1 MANAPLPQTTPAA
14 DKFSFD
20 KKTSKGLTLL
30 SLRGTVDH
38 AFEGR
43 KIAGSIATKKIIL
56 DMREVRRFAS
66 WGMSEWMDFLRMSSA
81 KDVYL
86 VECSTYAVSQL
97 NLVTG
102 LLGTAKLVSFYAS
115 YRCASCAVEDQTLF
129 LIPRDREVIR
139 TLPGST
145 QDCRMCGG
153 LAQLEEYPA
162 AFFDTIANRPAFDVD
177 DEVLAYLRNTFAYD
191 LKQDVTR
198 LRARRRVEKN
208 FTYVRLSGNLAMIP
222 PEPIANAVHGTT
234 VIDLKEAT
242 FDPRQFLPW
251 RDLMKVVLPKVGAL
265 QLVDTPPG
273 FLAQAVTTADLHDKV
288 KIRTL
293 QLVYDCARCHTQSV
307 NTVDVADHLEEL
319 VTGTAPAAICP
330 GCKASVLASINLEE
344 ANRLR
349 ALPARDKDPALDKF
363 LTKARKEPL
372 DKLEDCMSL
381 APASATAAKAVGR
394 GVYVAIGLSTL
405 VIVALVGV
413 LVFKKPPTQTA
424 NANPATDPGSAG
436 ATNPNPNTNPNTP
449 PKPDINRPDWVM
461 FDTPSAGYC
470 HDMINRLMCV
480 GVSSF
485 KGSRDEAV
493 VEATNVAL
501 EELVNSVGLKISDA
515 TFKAGVLP
523 AFSEVRSKALSALQA
538 AQIDRS
544 AAAFAA
550 VDKEVTAARKRVVE
564 VLTASGGAA
573 VPAQRS
579 DWYWEEYA
587 AQQGTGT
594 EFKVFIRYDVTV
606 DAIKNLVEKYSAT
619 PQVLG
624 ATTATAF
631 PGLAWIDPEFT
642 GGAVLVKSRGPF
654 AEVGLADND
663 IVTAVGDQRVAD
675 TAGLQRRIDDWKKG
689 SGDLKLAVKA
699 IKAKAKVVEVP
710 RAKIH

>member
-1 MANAPLPQTTPAA
+1 MANAPVSQTTTPTA

-20 KKTSKGLTLL
+20 KKAIKGITLL

-43 KIAGSIATKKIIL
+43 KIAGTINTKKIVL

-66 WGMSEWMDFLRMSSA
+66 WGMSEWMDFLRMSA
-81 KDVYL
+81 TKDVYL

-177 DEVLAYLRNTFAYD
+177 DEVLAYLRNNFAYD

-198 LRARRRVEKN
+198 LRARRRVEKG

-234 VIDLKEAT
+234 VIDLKEAS
-242 FDPRQFLPW
+242 FDPRQYLPW
-251 RDLMKVVLPKVGAL
+251 RDLMKAVLPKVSAL

-288 KIRTL
+288 KIRTI
-293 QLVYDCARCHTQSV
+293 QLVYDCARCHTQAI

-319 VTGTAPAAICP
+319 VTGTAPAALCP
-330 GCKASVLASINLEE
+330 GCKASVLATLNLEE

-363 LTKARKEPL
+363 LAKARKEPL

-381 APASATAAKAVGR
+381 APPSAAAVKAVGR

-413 LVFKKPPTQTA
+413 LVFNHKNPPTQTA
-424 NANPATDPGSAG
+424 VAGNPAAGSG
-436 ATNPNPNTNPNTP
+436 MPNPNPDPNQ
-449 PKPDINRPDWVM
+449 KPDPKFERPDWVM

-485 KGSRDEAV
+485 KTNRDDAV

-501 EELVNSVGLKISDA
+501 EELVNAVGLKISDA

-538 AQIDRS
+538 AQIDRTAS
-544 AAAFAA
+544 AFAA
-550 VDKEVTAARKRVVE
+550 ADKEVSAARKRVAE

-587 AQQGTGT
+587 AKTGSGT
-594 EFKVFIRYDVTV
+594 EFLVFIRYDVTV
-606 DAIKNLVEKYSAT
+606 DAIKNLVDRYSAT
-619 PQVLG
+619 PQILG

-642 GGAVLVKSRGPF
+642 GGAVIVKARGPL
-654 AEVGLADND
+654 AEAGLEDND
-663 IVTAVGDQRVAD
+663 IVTAIADQRVAD

-689 SGDLKLAVKA
+689 VGDLKVAAKA
-699 IKAKAKVVEVP
+699 IKAKAKVVEIP